1 MNVNKVPEKYIE
13 LFLDLSKKPK
23 QLELITSQIQNTFH
37 FYEKISRK
45 INSDNIDTFFAL
57 IVSTKECSEF
67 IKIKYGSEFF
77 DEIKYLAESELNKL
91 KKIQDEIDHSDHNS
105 SLNRSEITDI
115 QIAQKDDNILE
126 ENTPPEDRDNNWNYY
141 N

>member
-1 MNVNKVPEKYIE
+1 MNVNKVPEKYIK

-23 QLELITSQIQNTFH
+23 QLELISSKIQNNFH
-37 FYEKISRK
+37 FYEKISRN

-57 IVSTKECSEF
+57 IVSTEECSEF
-67 IKIKYGSEFF
+67 IKIKYGSKFF
-77 DEIKYLAESELNKL
+77 KEIEHLAENELNKL
-91 KKIQDEIDHSDHNS
+91 KKIQDEIDHSDYNS
-105 SLNRSEITDI
+105 SLNRSEITGI